1 MFKYCIGLLL
11 FFPANVETTTSL
23 GEITATDVMPPG
35 LAAVAEG
42 TMMVSFSVV
51 VAILSEIDTT
61 RLNQKI

>member
-35 LAAVAEG
+35 LAAEG

-51 VAILSEIDTT
+51 VAILSEIETT